1 MIGGLPP
8 PRRRRSRTL
17 ILVIAIVLAVIV
29 LPGVGL
35 TALGTAQQV
44 LRRFM
49 TGPQAGNTIIVN
61 QIGQWQGKDR
71 ITILVMG
78 IDQRPNEDSS
88 VTRTDMMLL
97 LTLDPQT
104 KSAGMMS
111 IPRDLY
117 VPMPDGRQ
125 DRINTAHVYGGPEF
139 AMRTVEYNFGI
150 PIQHYARVN
159 FSAVTQLIDLL
170 GGVEIYNDHDINDP
184 EFPDANYGYDPFV
197 LSAGVHQLDGA
208 TALKYARTRH
218 GDSDFGR
225 IRRQQQVLMA
235 LREKLADTDAAT
247 KLLPSTPQIL
257 RTLGSAIETDLGIN
271 EIVQLVVFVK
281 NNVPKERITQVA
293 IDEQAVQPW
302 TTPQGASV
310 LIPIRDN
317 VRKLRDQFLNTPAD
331 TVSVA
336 ATPVAVEPNTGR
348 VALQNGTKTVG
359 LASGAKGYLEG
370 KGYIIDSVSDAA
382 EVTAQTIVV
391 DYHRRRA
398 YVERLVATLGVPP
411 TAIVDSYDPN
421 NPVDVLVILGNDY
434 QGK

>member
-1 MIGGLPP
+1 MV
-8 PRRRRSRTL
+8 L
-17 ILVIAIVLAVIV
+17 IVAIVLAVIV

-44 LRRFM
+44 LRRFVA
-49 TGPQAGNTIIVN
+49 GPQGSPNIIAD
-61 QIGQWQGKDR
+61 QLGQWAGKDR
-71 ITILVMG
+71 ITILVLG
-78 IDQRPNEDSS
+78 IDQRPDENPAI
-88 VTRTDMMLL
+88 TRTDMMLL

-125 DRINTAHVYGGPEF
+125 DRINTAHVYGGPEL

-150 PIQHYARVN
+150 PIQHYARLN

-170 GGVEIYNDHDINDP
+170 GGVEIYNEQEINDP
-184 EFPDANYGYDPFV
+184 EFPDANYGYAPFA
-197 LSAGVHQLDGA
+197 LAAGVQHLDGA

-225 IRRQQQVLMA
+225 IRRQQQVIMA
-235 LREKLADTDAAT
+235 LREKLVNTDAAT

-257 RTLGSAIETDLGIN
+257 RTLGDAIDTDLGIN
-271 EIVQLVVFVK
+271 EIIQLALFVK
-281 NNVPKERITQVA
+281 NNVPKERIAQVA

-317 VRKLRDQFLNTPAD
+317 VRALREKFLNAPTDAAAAAA
-331 TVSVA
+331 A
-336 ATPVAVEPNTGR
+336 ATPEAIEPNTGR
-348 VALQNGTKTVG
+348 VALQNGTKTMG
-359 LASGAKGYLEG
+359 LATGAKGYLEG
-370 KGYIIDSVSDAA
+370 KGYVIDSISDAVQ
-382 EVTAQTIVV
+382 VTAQTIVV

-398 YVERLVATLGVPP
+398 YAERLVSSLGVPS
-411 TAIVDSYDPN
+411 TSIVDSYDPN
-421 NPVDVLVILGNDY
+421 SPIDVLVILGDDY
-434 QGK
+434 QVK

>member
-1 MIGGLPP
+1 MLGGIPP
-8 PRRRRSRTL
+8 PRRRRSRTV
-17 ILVIAIVLAVIV
+17 ILVIAIALAVIV

-49 TGPQAGNTIIVN
+49 TNPQAGTNIIVN
-61 QIGQWQGKDR
+61 QLGQWEGKER
-71 ITILVMG
+71 ITILVLG
-78 IDQRPNEDSS
+78 IDQRPNEDPS

-170 GGVEIYNDHDINDP
+170 GGVEIYNAQEINDP
-184 EFPDANYGYDPFV
+184 EFPDANYGYDPFY
-197 LSAGVHQLDGA
+197 LAAGSQQLNGA

-225 IRRQQQVLMA
+225 IRRQQQVMMA
-235 LREKLADTDAAT
+235 LREKLVSTDAVA

-257 RTLGSAIETDLGIN
+257 RTLGDAIETDLGIN
-271 EIVQLVVFVK
+271 EIGQLAVFMK
-281 NNVPKERITQVA
+281 DNVPKERIAQVA
-293 IDEQAVQPW
+293 IDEQAVQTW

-317 VRKLRDQFLNTPAD
+317 VRELRKKFLSAPLD
-331 TVSVA
+331 TAAAA
-336 ATPVAVEPNTGR
+336 ATPEAIEPNTGR
-348 VALQNGTKTVG
+348 VSLQNGTKTVG

-370 KGYIIDSVSDAA
+370 KGYIIDSVSDATQ
-382 EVTAQTIVV
+382 VTAQTIVV

-411 TAIVDSYDPN
+411 AAIVDAYDPN
-421 NPVDVLVILGNDY
+421 SPVDVMVILGDDY
-434 QGK
+434 QVK

>member
-1 MIGGLPP
+1 VLGGIPP
-8 PRRRRSRTL
+8 PRRRRSRTV
-17 ILVIAIVLAVIV
+17 ILVIAIALAVIV

-49 TGPQAGNTIIVN
+49 TNPQAGTNIIVN
-61 QIGQWQGKDR
+61 QLGQWEGKER
-71 ITILVMG
+71 ITILVLG
-78 IDQRPNEDSS
+78 IDQRPNEDPS

-170 GGVEIYNDHDINDP
+170 GGVEIYNAQEINDP
-184 EFPDANYGYDPFV
+184 EFPDANYGYDPFY
-197 LSAGVHQLDGA
+197 LAAGSQQLNGA

-225 IRRQQQVLMA
+225 IRRQQQVMMA
-235 LREKLADTDAAT
+235 LREKLVSTDAVA

-257 RTLGSAIETDLGIN
+257 RTLGDAIETDLGIN
-271 EIVQLVVFVK
+271 EIGQLAVFMK
-281 NNVPKERITQVA
+281 DNVPKERIAQVA
-293 IDEQAVQPW
+293 IDEQAVQTW

-317 VRKLRDQFLNTPAD
+317 VRELRKKFLSAPLD
-331 TVSVA
+331 TAAAA
-336 ATPVAVEPNTGR
+336 ATPEAIEPNTGR
-348 VALQNGTKTVG
+348 VSLQNGTKTVG

-370 KGYIIDSVSDAA
+370 KGYIIDSVSDATQ
-382 EVTAQTIVV
+382 VTAQTIVV

-411 TAIVDSYDPN
+411 AAIVDAYDPN
-421 NPVDVLVILGNDY
+421 SPVDVMVILGDDY
-434 QGK
+434 QVK

>member
-1 MIGGLPP
+1 VLGGIPP
-8 PRRRRSRTL
+8 PRRRRSRTV
-17 ILVIAIVLAVIV
+17 ILVIAIALAVIV

-49 TGPQAGNTIIVN
+49 TNPQAGTNIIVN
-61 QIGQWQGKDR
+61 QLGQWEGKER
-71 ITILVMG
+71 ITILVLG
-78 IDQRPNEDSS
+78 IDQRPNEDPS

-170 GGVEIYNDHDINDP
+170 GGVEIYNAQEINDP
-184 EFPDANYGYDPFV
+184 EFPDANYGYDPFY
-197 LSAGVHQLDGA
+197 LAAGSQQLNGA

-225 IRRQQQVLMA
+225 IRRQQQVMMA
-235 LREKLADTDAAT
+235 LREKLVSTDAVA

-257 RTLGSAIETDLGIN
+257 RTLGDAIETDLGIN
-271 EIVQLVVFVK
+271 EIGQLAVFMK
-281 NNVPKERITQVA
+281 DNVPKERIVQVA
-293 IDEQAVQPW
+293 IDEQAVQTW

-317 VRKLRDQFLNTPAD
+317 VRELRKKFLSAPLD
-331 TVSVA
+331 TAAAA
-336 ATPVAVEPNTGR
+336 ATPEAIEPNTGR
-348 VALQNGTKTVG
+348 VSLQNGTKTVG

-370 KGYIIDSVSDAA
+370 KGYIIDSVSDATQ
-382 EVTAQTIVV
+382 VTAQTIVV

-411 TAIVDSYDPN
+411 AAIVDAYDPN
-421 NPVDVLVILGNDY
+421 SPVDVMVILGDDY
-434 QGK
+434 QVK